1 MAQNQTVLK
10 KNIILALAVMFKLNI
25 IKKTMKKFADF
36 FVPKLKFAMRT
47 LFDEYTL
54 RLDFINTINA
64 EECVAFHALMR
75 VCRNLVA
82 NHTLEAFSIY

>member
-1 MAQNQTVLK
+1 MAQNQTILK

-47 LFDEYTL
+47 LLDKDSL
-54 RLDFINTINA
+54 WLDFVNTINA
-64 EECVAFHALMR
+64 EESIAFHALMR
-75 VCRNLVA
+75 VCRDLVA